1 MEGAGSGQA
10 NLILEQNKTMEG
22 ARAYFEADGI
32 GEDSH
37 DPGLPWGGWGYGI
50 ELGLWSVVP

>member
-1 MEGAGSGQA
+1 MADSRACVGVGRGQA

-22 ARAYFEADGI
+22 ARAYSEADGI

-37 DPGLPWGGWGYGI
+37 APGLPWGG
-50 ELGLWSVVP
+50 